1 MSVGL
6 GAPDCFWHERLATGA
21 RPSGDS
27 PLSAQVA
34 DVNLPDGEEYRVSRI
49 QRVAKYLIM
58 DECLPMRT
66 PGILPVYFASAA
78 IVMAGTGRAEVLH
91 LIASWL

>member
-1 MSVGL
+1 MGL
-6 GAPDCFWHERLATGA
+6 GAPGCFRHERLATGA

-27 PLSAQVA
+27 PLSAQIA
-34 DVNLPDGEEYRVSRI
+34 DVNVPDGEESRVSRT

-66 PGILPVYFASAA
+66 PGILPVYFESAA
-78 IVMAGTGRAEVLH
+78 IVMAGTGRAEALH

>member
-1 MSVGL
+1 VWDWARLAVFSTRG
-6 GAPDCFWHERLATGA
+6 LATGA
-21 RPSGDS
+21 RPSDDS
-27 PLSAQVA
+27 PLSAQIA
-34 DVNLPDGEEYRVSRI
+34 DVNLPDGKEYRVSRT

-78 IVMAGTGRAEVLH
+78 IVMAVPAEPRCYT
-91 LIASWL
+91 